1 MPKGSKERKP
11 LGSKAAKVV
20 VVGGLLLT
28 AYCMGKGGEGT
39 SSTDSHVNATDAPLQ
54 PGCQQVEVG
63 RLIGLNALQ
72 IKNTKDSKD
81 VAKLPAVDQGDVTV
95 QSIDFLYDSRKVN
108 TEQGQ
113 EFASHATD
121 YFGQPVHGEPA
132 KTLLGE
138 DDAKLSFNL
147 RGAAGE
153 LVLYTCV
160 SVDN

>member
-1 MPKGSKERKP
+1 MPKASKERRP
-11 LGSKAAKVV
+11 LGKKTTAALI
-20 VVGGLLLT
+20 VGSLVLVGR
-28 AYCMGKGGEGT
+28 CMGGGGEGVDSNG
-39 SSTDSHVNATDAPLQ
+39 SSASNTEAPLQ

-72 IKNTKDSKD
+72 IKGAKDSKD
-81 VAKLPAVDQGDVTV
+81 VAKLPTMGAGDVTV

-121 YFGQPVHGEPA
+121 YFGQPVHVESA